1 MRHMSYRLAWHSV
14 RYTLCAGAV
23 EVEAMADDEG
33 TRPHAAT
40 PPASQER
47 LLVDA
52 LRGGDERVF
61 ASLVDKH
68 TSAMLRLA
76 LLYVPTLAVAE
87 EVVQETWLA
96 VLRGVDSFEER
107 SSLRTWIFRI
117 LLNKA
122 KSSGMAE
129 RRNLPLDDLDGGDA
143 EGPPVV
149 DPTRFTGLPR
159 GYWSSPP
166 NHWDELP
173 EEQLLARET
182 LALVERAMERLPRGQ
197 RAVFE
202 LRDLQHWTAAE
213 VCKALGI
220 TAANQRV
227 LLHRARGRMRT
238 SVEEYLDAR

>member
-1 MRHMSYRLAWHSV
+1 ME
-14 RYTLCAGAV
+14 AV
-23 EVEAMADDEG
+23 ADDDVVG
-33 TRPHAAT
+33 AKGSMRPELVQD
-40 PPASQER
+40 P
-47 LLVDA
+47 LVDA
-52 LRGGDERVF
+52 LRDGDERVF
-61 ASLVDKH
+61 ASLIDKH

-76 LLYVPTLAVAE
+76 SLYVPTRAVAE

-96 VLRGVDSFEER
+96 VVRGVDSFEER

-122 KSSGMAE
+122 KSSGLAE
-129 RRNLPLDDLDGGDA
+129 RRNLPLDDLDGDAA
-143 EGPPVV
+143 EGSPVV
-149 DPTRFTGLPR
+149 DPARFAGLPR

-173 EEQLLARET
+173 EERLLARET
-182 LALVERAMERLPRGQ
+182 LALVERAMESLPRGQ

-213 VCKALGI
+213 VCEALGI

-227 LLHRARGRMRT
+227 LLHRARARLRT
-238 SVEEYLDAR
+238 SIEEYLDAR